1 MTRRPEPSS
10 SADTDRQAEPIV
22 LQSEWLEHVS
32 GGINP
37 QPLPPHHEELS

>member
-1 MTRRPEPSS
+1 MTRRPEPGSN
-10 SADTDRQAEPIV
+10 ADTDHLPEPIM
-22 LQSEWLEHVS
+22 LKPEWLEHVS